1 MSTAP
6 RTAPRRR
13 APARAYALAAVL
25 ALVLAAT
32 LGALAGL
39 FRGDDFWLAAG
50 VFAASTLGPSAALSW
65 FLLVARH
72 VVVVDAHP
80 EENVERQ
87 WLDRAASSALTD
99 LVIAAGVALVA
110 LSVTGLE
117 TSGSAVLVAVVV
129 LGLADVTVRYL
140 TISRRQS

>member
-6 RTAPRRR
+6 RTGRQAP
-13 APARAYALAAVL
+13 PRAYALAALL
-25 ALVLAAT
+25 ALVLAAA
-32 LGALAGL
+32 LGALAGM
-39 FRGDDFWLAAG
+39 FRGDDFWLVAG
-50 VFAASTLGPSAALSW
+50 VFTASTLGPSAALSW

-72 VVVVDAHP
+72 VVVEDAHA

-117 TSGSAVLVAVVV
+117 TSGSAVLVAVVG
-129 LGLADVTVRYL
+129 LGLADLTVRYL

>member
-6 RTAPRRR
+6 RTGRHAP
-13 APARAYALAAVL
+13 PHAYALAALL
-25 ALVLAAT
+25 ALVLAAA
-32 LGALAGL
+32 LGALAGM

-99 LVIAAGVALVA
+99 LVIAAGVALAA

-129 LGLADVTVRYL
+129 LGLADLTVRYL